1 MSNVS
6 EIQDVVEDVV
16 IDLGYVA
23 VILDQVS
30 DSFSL
35 DKKNWSEKE
44 ICKMIE
50 NHSQLA
56 SMISLCIKLIG
67 DSVESFNSVIE
78 SNDSDESEAPTETTK
93 NQK

>member
-67 DSVESFNSVIE
+67 DSVESFNTVIE